1 MGGRQS
7 QEPSPAPLDISPP
20 PSRSVSSGSTHRSSS
35 SHRHSSPHHSTPP
48 TALHH
53 HLPLSTSRESS
64 PRLPTLS
71 DYPNIRPAA
80 RPHSQSGVNR
90 LQDRHSLR
98 PSSRTSADQLLEL
111 NIALSALQQRL
122 QARAEARER
131 SHSSLHPAS
140 LPAGLPLLFFRPVS
154 SKVFSLSHVVFL
166 TLETAL
172 QCPVCSKD
180 VPSSEMDTHM
190 SQCVSRPRV
199 TYNGVSS
206 CGSFALVSLFHW
218 VQWILWPRSQESA
231 VSV

>member
-80 RPHSQSGVNR
+80 RPHGQSGVNR

-131 SHSSLHPAS
+131 SYSSLHPAS

-154 SKVFSLSHVVFL
+154 SKVFSLSNVVFD
-166 TLETAL
+166 
-172 QCPVCSKD
+172 P
-180 VPSSEMDTHM
+180 
-190 SQCVSRPRV
+190 
-199 TYNGVSS
+199 
-206 CGSFALVSLFHW
+206 
-218 VQWILWPRSQESA
+218 
-231 VSV
+231 